1 MNIYDVVTQRRK
13 AFRDMFVALKDF
25 AEPTEREKMAT
36 EHAINM
42 REMAQRAKLDLETD
56 MMKSTQGFVEQMKLN
71 DIEYDRDIEQL
82 GLSMHAQLTRDNQ
95 LHNNALELEKLRV
108 TNDKTSAKL
117 LRDQTKTDLVEA
129 ENKVRNDAFIAYSG
143 ASGTRNA
150 AGWEAY
156 HQQLSKATLSDD
168 LKKRDFQIPDP
179 SVRTFFAEVGT
190 GAWKGG
196 ASLVTTGI
204 LGGPMTG
211 AAAALV
217 GGIGGGAKGAYDYTI
232 GKSDMSNLEPAFGWV
247 AKGSSDI
254 AHTGLFE
261 KGDYRELEKK
271 LRAKKQEDDS
281 TVMFSDEDIEDM
293 ISRMAYQDYDGT
305 IAFEMWYPEGV
316 ETADGMQYTLGGLG
330 LAINANYQED
340 YSHMF
345 PWMGSK
351 EEQEA
356 KKDTVKLKMPRKMLS
371 EKNSAMYGN
380 YRLIEHVLENSLSD
394 KTIALVGIQ
403 LGPEAENL
411 LKRKQY
417 EMHAKKKHYED
428 YSTQNDSAI
437 RNGGVVDLSDHEYI
451 ISKANTTVTTIGQ

>member
-36 EHAINM
+36 QHAINM

-56 MMKSTQGFVEQMKLN
+56 MMKSTQGFVEQMKL
-71 DIEYDRDIEQL
+71 DGIEYDRDIEKL

-108 TNDKTSAKL
+108 SNDTTAAGT
-117 LRDQTKTDLVEA
+117 LRKQTKTDLVEA
-129 ENKVRNDAFIAYSG
+129 ENKVKNDAFIAYSG
-143 ASGTRNA
+143 ASGTRTA

-156 HQQLSKATLSDD
+156 SQQLSTATRGDND
-168 LKKRDFQIPDP
+168 EKRDFQMPDP
-179 SVRTFFAEVGT
+179 SFRTFFAEVGT

-196 ASLVTTGI
+196 VGVSTLGMI
-204 LGGPMTG
+204 GGPPI
-211 AAAALV
+211 AAV
-217 GGIGGGAKGAYDYTI
+217 GGVLGAVGGGIKGAYDYTVGRGDI
-232 GKSDMSNLEPAFGWV
+232 TNLQPAFGWV

-261 KGDYRELEKK
+261 KGTYRDDEKK
-271 LRAKKQEDDS
+271 LRAKKKEDGR
-281 TVMFSDEDIEDM
+281 TAMFSDEDIEDM
-293 ISRMAYQDYDGT
+293 ISRMEYQDYDAT

-316 ETADGMQYTLGGLG
+316 QTADGMQYALGGLD

-351 EEQEA
+351 SEQEA
-356 KKDTVKLKMPRKMLS
+356 KKDTVKLKMPRNMLS

-380 YRLIEHVLENSLSD
+380 YRLIEHTLNNSLSD

-403 LGPEAENL
+403 LGAEAENL
-411 LKRKQY
+411 LKQKQY
-417 EMHAKKKHYED
+417 QMKAKKKHYED
-428 YSTQNDSAI
+428 YSTQNDADI